1 MGEENDINKPP
12 AEQSI
17 QYKTIVENLH
27 EGYILVDED
36 ANIHDV
42 NPAYCEMVGYS
53 REELLTMNL
62 TEVRPGM
69 SLSYQ
74 KEFIEDVIQK
84 GSKEFETKHRRK
96 DGTMVDLKASAA
108 AIEKEDKIY
117 FAGFVRDVT
126 EQKKLR
132 QQQEKKAQEFK
143 SLFDNNPSPVFH
155 LNLEGSIEKVN
166 EAFSKISGYS
176 KSELRN
182 MHFSQLAVPEERAE
196 VQQHFEAVIN
206 GVSQENEVT
215 GLPKSGAPMIFQ
227 INTFP
232 ITVKGEIVGVF
243 GVAED
248 ITEKREAQLKRKEN
262 RQRFESLFENN
273 PHSVYYMD
281 LEGNY
286 LGLNDQMETLTGYA
300 RKELKELNFAPLI
313 ADKDLERTQKHFEK
327 AAQGQIQTYEI
338 DGINKQGE
346 IKPIRVTNFPMIV
359 GDEIEGVFGIAEDI
373 TERKEHEKKLA
384 KTRKQFQSL
393 FENNPHAVFLH
404 DLEGNYLSVNSK
416 TEELSGYTEEELLSQ
431 NFSELIA
438 EEEKQSTQDHFE
450 SAVQGNV
457 EVYEITGVTKSGQQK
472 PIRITSFPMIVGD
485 EIVGVF
491 GVVEDITERKEHER
505 KLKES
510 RKKWQRLVQNS
521 PQPVQVV
528 NKNAE
533 ILLIN
538 QAGATLY
545 GAKNSEELIGTSILS
560 FNEPDIQ
567 ENIKKR
573 VGRMRKNMPVDNYHE
588 HVITTLD
595 GKERIVEV
603 YSTSVEY
610 QGEQAVQ
617 SIYHDITDRKQAEE
631 AIRESENLKSSILQT
646 AMDAIV
652 TIDHEGKIIEFNKA
666 AVQMFGYTTEEVL
679 NKEMGE
685 VIVPPDYPKDHE
697 KGMNRYLET
706 GNSKITSERLNMEA
720 VRADG
725 TIFPIE
731 LSINK
736 IEGTDPPKFTGF
748 MRDIT
753 DRKRKEQKILDSLK
767 EKKILLQEIHH
778 RVKNNMAV
786 VSGLLELQA
795 MSTEDKNLKD
805 ILKKSQIRIH
815 SMAMIHEKLY
825 SSKSL
830 AEISFSDYA
839 QELVQF
845 IVDSIDDIDT
855 QITVRYRMDAGKLNI
870 NQAIPCGLILNE
882 LVVNCYKH
890 AFPEQD
896 VGTILVGFLKEGD
909 TVTISVEDNGK
920 GMPDN
925 FDIDEQQTLGM
936 TIIKTLSSQLEG
948 DLSIQ
953 SGKDEVGTCCTIS
966 FTEDD

>member
-1 MGEENDINKPP
+1 MGDENNTNKPP

-17 QYKTIVENLH
+17 QYKTIIENLQ

-42 NPAYCEMVGYS
+42 NPAYCKIIGYTK
-53 REELLTMNL
+53 EELLSMNL

-232 ITVKGEIVGVF
+232 ITVKGEIVGAF

-373 TERKEHEKKLA
+373 TERKEHEKKL
-384 KTRKQFQSL
+384 KK
-393 FENNPHAVFLH
+393 
-404 DLEGNYLSVNSK
+404 
-416 TEELSGYTEEELLSQ
+416 
-431 NFSELIA
+431 SE
-438 EEEKQSTQDHFE
+438 Q
-450 SAVQGNV
+450 
-457 EVYEITGVTKSGQQK
+457 
-472 PIRITSFPMIVGD
+472 
-485 EIVGVF
+485 
-491 GVVEDITERKEHER
+491 
-505 KLKES
+505 
-510 RKKWQRLVQNS
+510 KWQRLVQNS
-521 PQPVQVV
+521 PQPVQVI

-538 QAGATLY
+538 QAGAALY
-545 GAKNSEELIGTSILS
+545 GAKNPEELIGTSILS

-567 ENIKKR
+567 ENIKER
-573 VGRMRKNMPVDNYHE
+573 VTRIRKNMPVDNYHE

-595 GKERIVEV
+595 GEERIVEV

-617 SIYHDITDRKQAEE
+617 SIYHDITNRKQAEE
-631 AIRESENLKSSILQT
+631 AIKESENLKSSILQT
-646 AMDAIV
+646 ALDAII
-652 TIDHEGKIIEFNKA
+652 TIDHEGRIIEFNKA
-666 AVQMFGYTTEEVL
+666 AEQMFGYTTEEVL

-685 VIVPPDYPKDHE
+685 VIVPPDYREDHE

-706 GNSKITSERLNMEA
+706 GNSKIMGERLNMEA

-753 DRKRKEQKILDSLK
+753 DRKRKEQKILYSLK
-767 EKKILLQEIHH
+767 EKKIMLQEIHH
-778 RVKNNMAV
+778 RIKNNMAV

-805 ILKKSQIRIH
+805 ILKKSQMRIH

-909 TVTISVEDNGK
+909 TVTISIEDNGK

-966 FTEDD
+966 FTEDN